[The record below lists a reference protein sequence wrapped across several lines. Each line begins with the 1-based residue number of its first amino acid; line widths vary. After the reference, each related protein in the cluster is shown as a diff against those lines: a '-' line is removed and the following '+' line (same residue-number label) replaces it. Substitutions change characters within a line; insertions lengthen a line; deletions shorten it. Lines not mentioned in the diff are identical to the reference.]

1 LATNIASGY
10 ADPTVEARTE
20 LWVPQIE
27 RWISSDRATYH
38 LKLYIESAANAN
50 LTKTANI
57 LAITTIVLASATAF
71 MTFLFIR
78 KPRPITQ

>member
-27 RWISSDRATYH
+27 RWISSDRPTLH

-50 LTKTANI
+50 LTNTANI
-57 LAITTIVLASATAF
+57 FAITTMVFASTTAF
-71 MTFLFIR
+71 VRFLFQR
-78 KPRPITQ
+78 NQDP